1 MRQIDFFY
9 KSSTAFAIQ
18 GFLRKINQ
26 NTKTDH
32 AIFAQS
38 SILLPFVFME
48 PDTGNFAYGRL
59 KLNIGCYIIRA
70 TNRNPD

>member
-9 KSSTAFAIQ
+9 KPSTAFAIHE
-18 GFLRKINQ
+18 FLRKINQ
-26 NTKTDH
+26 NTKTAH
-32 AIFAQS
+32 AIVAQRS
-38 SILLPFVFME
+38 NLLPFVFME